1 MSQASFHSHAHTES
15 STGYHTHGHHA
26 HGHHATGGL
35 KEANRQYFDGLAHSH
50 EGGYENIPIAQPMAD
65 KACAAILEAFSF
77 DKSQTVVMDFA
88 CGVGLIS
95 ERLSPHSKSII
106 GVDISSKSADFYNER
121 AAKQGVPPDQM
132 KAICVDLTER
142 SKAEE
147 DVFGGIEFD
156 VIVCSAAYHHF
167 DDINQMTKVLAS
179 YLKPGTGVLIVID
192 IKESPEAA
200 NSLSSH
206 NSHPNEGGV
215 KEANRQYFDSQA
227 HHHSGGY
234 EASPARQL
242 ATQKAAAT
250 ILEAVSFD
258 EDKTIVM
265 DYACGTGL
273 LSQQLAPHTKTLIGV
288 DISPKSV
295 EYYNERVANQGI
307 PPEEMRA
314 ICTEL
319 VERNT
324 SDTDPFDG
332 VEFDVIV
339 CTQAYHHFDDIDD
352 VTKTLA
358 SYLKPGTGVLV
369 VVDMIRSSE
378 SEKLHKDHGK
388 CFGIYRKSGLNSALS
403 K

>member
-1 MSQASFHSHAHTES
+1 MFQRYKFDAIYAYKAGRGLIAKFGTLESLNSLARQRHSLLTHKKIIIMHHHSHS
-15 STGYHTHGHHA
+15 
-26 HGHHATGGL
+26 
-35 KEANRQYFDGLAHSH
+35 HSH
-50 EGGYENIPIAQPMAD
+50 DIAAD
-65 KACAAILEAFSF
+65 
-77 DKSQTVVMDFA
+77 
-88 CGVGLIS
+88 
-95 ERLSPHSKSII
+95 
-106 GVDISSKSADFYNER
+106 
-121 AAKQGVPPDQM
+121 
-132 KAICVDLTER
+132 
-142 SKAEE
+142 
-147 DVFGGIEFD
+147 
-156 VIVCSAAYHHF
+156 
-167 DDINQMTKVLAS
+167 
-179 YLKPGTGVLIVID
+179 
-192 IKESPEAA
+192 
-200 NSLSSH
+200 
-206 NSHPNEGGV
+206 SHPNEGGV

-339 CTQAYHHFDDIDD
+339 CTQAYHHFEDIDD

-369 VVDMIRSSE
+369 VVDMIRHVVVYKGGFEEE
-378 SEKLHKDHGK
+378 SIRSAFVDAAGLQSYSFKPAFQMGWQE
-388 CFGIYRKSGLNSALS
+388 RKVDLFIATGVRGVA
-403 K
+403 